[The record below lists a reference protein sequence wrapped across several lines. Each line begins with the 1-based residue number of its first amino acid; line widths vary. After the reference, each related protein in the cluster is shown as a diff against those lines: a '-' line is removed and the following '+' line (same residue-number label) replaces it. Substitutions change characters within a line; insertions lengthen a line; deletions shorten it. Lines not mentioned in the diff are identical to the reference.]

1 MKARLTSWVLAS
13 LLVAT
18 AAWAASNLNLSKSNL
33 YRLTYASDLVNSAQA
48 TALLAELDRMG
59 PADEAKLKQW
69 LPANFKRLGIAGD
82 RIRKLIVLAP
92 NKKMKETGIILLTR
106 TEDEAAAI
114 AMTVKSGKSNS
125 SE

>member
-1 MKARLTSWVLAS
+1 MESRV
-13 LLVAT
+13 
-18 AAWAASNLNLSKSNL
+18 WAASNLNLSKSNL